1 MVDLEACYDPTHG
14 AASLPQN
21 TEREVLDGRKPTGK
35 NRTIPN
41 SHYGLL
47 SRVKSPWSAACT
59 WPWRLVW
66 CALWARWIQ
75 LETEVQRTSEWGIIY
90 YTWCNELGT
99 YKRMHPSVYGVVF
112 RSLILTGCSRVY
124 GRMLSRLLFFVIF
137 GWIRT
142 TSTSRGLACY
152 SKTCSENCPSK
163 NRDIALWMYIPA
175 YLVRCAA
182 PNFTNLEA
190 H

>member
-1 MVDLEACYDPTHG
+1 MIQHMGQRRYHRIQNGKFLMAGNRQEKIEPSRIHIMACCHG
-14 AASLPQN
+14 WNLP
-21 TEREVLDGRKPTGK
+21 EVLHALD
-35 NRTIPN
+35 
-41 SHYGLL
+41 HDDF
-47 SRVKSPWSAACT
+47 
-59 WPWRLVW
+59 VW